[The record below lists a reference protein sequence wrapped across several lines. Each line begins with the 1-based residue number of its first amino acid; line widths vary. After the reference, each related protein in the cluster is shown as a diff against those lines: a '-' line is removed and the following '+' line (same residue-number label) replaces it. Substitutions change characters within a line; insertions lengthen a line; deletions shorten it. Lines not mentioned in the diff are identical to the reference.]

1 MKSLASELGLTLTSS
16 ANSNI
21 RRVLSRDCQEEKKG
35 KNGLIG
41 KIHSLSENSLIKS
54 GVSIKI
60 EVASKF
66 EYSLIN

>member
-16 ANSNI
+16 AKCNI
-21 RRVLSRDCQEEKKG
+21 RRVLSRDCQKEKKG

-41 KIHSLSENSLIKS
+41 KIHSLSENYLIKS

-66 EYSLIN
+66 EYRLIN